1 MTKDEDFKHL
11 KIQTCVLK
19 VNIHCDGCK
28 QKVKKILQRIEGVYQ
43 VSIDDEQQKVSVAGS
58 VEAPTLIKKL
68 VRAGKHAELWGSQ
81 KGTQNQKQK
90 PSNGNDS
97 KNNSNQ
103 NQNSAQKQQQKLMKD
118 LEALKSQQGNKFPFL
133 QELEY
138 EMGEDEEEEF
148 ECGEEE
154 FRFLNSKFAQQQ
166 QQLALLRQQTAEV
179 NNAKNL
185 AGGNGGVRLNNG
197 NCGNKK
203 SGISIPNQN
212 VGMKGNSPGGIDEK
226 TMAALRMNLGG
237 EGGKIGGNDINAMMN
252 LAGFHGNNGGNNVN
266 PTVLLPQGNNPNPT
280 SGFHHQL
287 LQPNQTNLIQGQNG
301 NSPLQGQN
309 GNFPPSLAHHNLMN
323 MNGYPLHHPQ
333 ASVMMNMQNRHA
345 AMQQAQMMYNRSPF
359 IPPSTG
365 YYHYNNYG
373 QSPVPPYPTY
383 VDHPST
389 ADHSATHMFSDEN
402 PSSCSVM

>member
-11 KIQTCVLK
+11 KI
-19 VNIHCDGCK
+19 
-28 QKVKKILQRIEGVYQ
+28 Q

-90 PSNGNDS
+90 PGNGNDS

-118 LEALKSQQGNKFPFL
+118 LEALKSQQGN
-133 QELEY
+133 
-138 EMGEDEEEEF
+138 
-148 ECGEEE
+148 
-154 FRFLNSKFAQQQ
+154 NKFAQQQ

-266 PTVLLPQGNNPNPT
+266 PTVLLPQQGNNPNPNPT
-280 SGFHHQL
+280 SGFHHHL

-301 NSPLQGQN
+301 NFPLQGQN

>member
-11 KIQTCVLK
+11 KI
-19 VNIHCDGCK
+19 
-28 QKVKKILQRIEGVYQ
+28 Q

-97 KNNSNQ
+97 KNNGNQ

-118 LEALKSQQGNKFPFL
+118 LEALKSQQGN
-133 QELEY
+133 
-138 EMGEDEEEEF
+138 
-148 ECGEEE
+148 
-154 FRFLNSKFAQQQ
+154 NKFAQQQ
-166 QQLALLRQQTAEV
+166 QQLALLRQQTAE
-179 NNAKNL
+179 
-185 AGGNGGVRLNNG
+185 
-197 NCGNKK
+197 
-203 SGISIPNQN
+203 N

-252 LAGFHGNNGGNNVN
+252 LAGFHGKNG
-266 PTVLLPQGNNPNPT
+266 
-280 SGFHHQL
+280 
-287 LQPNQTNLIQGQNG
+287 
-301 NSPLQGQN
+301 GQN

>member
-1 MTKDEDFKHL
+1 MGSKTGAYL
-11 KIQTCVLK
+11 
-19 VNIHCDGCK
+19 
-28 QKVKKILQRIEGVYQ
+28 

-103 NQNSAQKQQQKLMKD
+103 NQNSAQKQQKLMKD
-118 LEALKSQQGNKFPFL
+118 LEALKSHQGNKFPFL
-133 QELEY
+133 QELKY

-148 ECGEEE
+148 ECGE
-154 FRFLNSKFAQQQ
+154 ATAV
-166 QQLALLRQQTAEV
+166 QLALLRQQTAEV

-185 AGGNGGVRLNNG
+185 AAGANGGVRLNNG

-266 PTVLLPQGNNPNPT
+266 PTVLLPQQDFT
-280 SGFHHQL
+280 TTYS
-287 LQPNQTNLIQGQNG
+287 NQSKPI
-301 NSPLQGQN
+301 
-309 GNFPPSLAHHNLMN
+309 
-323 MNGYPLHHPQ
+323 
-333 ASVMMNMQNRHA
+333 
-345 AMQQAQMMYNRSPF
+345 
-359 IPPSTG
+359 
-365 YYHYNNYG
+365 
-373 QSPVPPYPTY
+373 
-383 VDHPST
+383 
-389 ADHSATHMFSDEN
+389 
-402 PSSCSVM
+402 

>member
-97 KNNSNQ
+97 KNNNNQ

-118 LEALKSQQGNKFPFL
+118 LEALMSQQGN
-133 QELEY
+133 
-138 EMGEDEEEEF
+138 
-148 ECGEEE
+148 
-154 FRFLNSKFAQQQ
+154 NKFAQQQ
-166 QQLALLRQQTAEV
+166 QQLALLRQQTAE
-179 NNAKNL
+179 
-185 AGGNGGVRLNNG
+185 
-197 NCGNKK
+197 
-203 SGISIPNQN
+203 N

-266 PTVLLPQGNNPNPT
+266 PTVLLPQGNNPNPNPNPT

-287 LQPNQTNLIQGQNG
+287 LQPNQANLIQGQNG
-301 NSPLQGQN
+301 NFPLQGQN